1 MNSFLQYPLISYKI
15 LGQFKHDSFSH
26 SRELKYHK
34 NQKLRNFILGVYKI
48 DFNYSVWY
56 IQRKTLSS
64 LYFDFKECQN

>member
-1 MNSFLQYPLISYKI
+1 MTLSVI
-15 LGQFKHDSFSH
+15 
-26 SRELKYHK
+26 RELKYHK